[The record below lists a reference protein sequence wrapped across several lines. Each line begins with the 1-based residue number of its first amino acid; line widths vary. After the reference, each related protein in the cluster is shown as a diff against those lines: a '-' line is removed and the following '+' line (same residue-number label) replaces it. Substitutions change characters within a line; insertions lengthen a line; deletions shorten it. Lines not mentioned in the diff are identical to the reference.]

1 MGSINL
7 KEARARLSDLIQAAE
22 HGESTT
28 ITRRGKAVACIVPF
42 EGTAVGNQA
51 PDLTAFRTSLKV
63 KGKPLSQVVIENRR
77 KARF

>member
-1 MGSINL
+1 MGPIKL

-28 ITRRGKAVACIVPF
+28 ITRRGKAVARIVPF
-42 EGTAVGNQA
+42 ERTAAGNRA
-51 PDLTAFRTSLKV
+51 PDLSTFRASLKM
-63 KGKPLSQVVIENRR
+63 KGKALSQVILENRR